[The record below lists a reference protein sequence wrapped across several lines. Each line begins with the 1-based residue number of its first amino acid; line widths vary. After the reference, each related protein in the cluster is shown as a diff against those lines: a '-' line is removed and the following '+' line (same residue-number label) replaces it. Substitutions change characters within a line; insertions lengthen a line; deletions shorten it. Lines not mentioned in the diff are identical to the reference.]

1 MYSQILADRIRLI
14 KYGLS
19 REIQQGGKSMTEY
32 GQYAYNKILAESNGN
47 EGVAYFASLIF
58 EGFVK
63 ETEARVAKETE
74 ARVAKETEARLE
86 KEFKA
91 RVEKEVAARVARETE
106 ARVTKEVKARLE
118 KEFEARVEKEFQAR
132 MAKNQD
138 KK

>member
-74 ARVAKETEARLE
+74 ARLE